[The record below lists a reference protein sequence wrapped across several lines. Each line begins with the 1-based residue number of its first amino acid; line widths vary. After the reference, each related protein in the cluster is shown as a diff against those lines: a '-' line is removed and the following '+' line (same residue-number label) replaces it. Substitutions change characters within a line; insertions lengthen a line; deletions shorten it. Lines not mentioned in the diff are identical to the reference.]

1 MGHQGFTALF
11 RGKLRLLQF
20 RGCNVL
26 HMEKTVG
33 LNSVVECARKCDEEN
48 DGGGV
53 RASQWIGVS

>member
-1 MGHQGFTALF
+1 MLP
-11 RGKLRLLQF
+11 
-20 RGCNVL
+20 
-26 HMEKTVG
+26 MEKTVG